1 MKLPKELSNGFLIF
15 LGIAV
20 YFLILSILGL
30 SNLFYLR
37 LLNVL
42 FIFYGVNRTIQMNVK
57 NGQNDFVSNG
67 VSAMATAVVG
77 VSLSV
82 LGLLIYIYAR
92 GGDAFVPTLAE
103 SFLFGGDPSVPAYCI
118 SLLFEG
124 LASAVIVTLVLMLYT
139 NNKYAVD

>member
-20 YFLILSILGL
+20 YFLVLSILGL

-37 LLNVL
+37 LLNVI
-42 FIFYGVNRTIQMNVK
+42 FIFYGVNRTIQMNTK

-67 VSAMATAVVG
+67 VSAMATAIVG

-92 GGDAFVPTLAE
+92 GGDAFVPLLAE